1 LKKYGKCL
9 LKMCGNPVTGV
20 FLLLIPNHYVSTLFY
35 ELPYLLSDSETHE
48 TSILNRK
55 LRWNASVLRSKN
67 KQWRN

>member
-1 LKKYGKCL
+1 
-9 LKMCGNPVTGV
+9 MCGNPVTGV

-55 LRWNASVLRSKN
+55 LR
-67 KQWRN
+67 